1 MYVVSIFLG
10 KSPITVIPADPPFTA
25 LNFTS
30 SKIYWNTI
38 NKSTQKVKN
47 YILYLTQVEDGH
59 EVNEIIID
67 GMSESYVINNLVQG
81 VRYSYTIMARD
92 SINRNGIESPPVEFI
107 VDSKY
112 SIYISFCC
120 TFVSLFLCP
129 SFHHNAYLLPY
140 LMNYYVQYIIKC
152 F

>member
-1 MYVVSIFLG
+1 M
-10 KSPITVIPADPPFTA
+10 
-25 LNFTS
+25 NFTS

-38 NKSTQKVKN
+38 NNSTQKVKN
-47 YILYLTQVEDGH
+47 YILYLTQVEEGN

-112 SIYISFCC
+112 SIYL
-120 TFVSLFLCP
+120 TFVVRLSVFASVPFSLI
-129 SFHHNAYLLPY
+129 LLPY
-140 LMNYYVQYIIKC
+140 LMSYNVQYVIKC
-152 F
+152 DCLR

>member
-1 MYVVSIFLG
+1 M
-10 KSPITVIPADPPFTA
+10 
-25 LNFTS
+25 NFTS

-38 NKSTQKVKN
+38 NNSTQKVKN
-47 YILYLTQVEDGH
+47 YILYLTQVEDGD

-107 VDSKY
+107 VDSKH
-112 SIYISFCC
+112 SIYI
-120 TFVSLFLCP
+120 TFVVRLLVFSSVPLLSL
-129 SFHHNAYLLPY
+129 SHNANKNVFITILK
-140 LMNYYVQYIIKC
+140 QS
-152 F
+152 

>member
-1 MYVVSIFLG
+1 M
-10 KSPITVIPADPPFTA
+10 
-25 LNFTS
+25 NFTS

-38 NKSTQKVKN
+38 NNSTQKVKN
-47 YILYLTQVEDGH
+47 YILYLTQVEEGN

-112 SIYISFCC
+112 TTCISHLCC
-120 TFVSLFLCP
+120 TFVSLCLCP
-129 SFHHNAYLLPY
+129 SFPHNATILKEL
-140 LMNYYVQYIIKC
+140 
-152 F
+152 

>member
-1 MYVVSIFLG
+1 M
-10 KSPITVIPADPPFTA
+10 
-25 LNFTS
+25 NFTS

-38 NKSTQKVKN
+38 NYSTQKVKN
-47 YILYLTQVEDGH
+47 YILYLTQVEDGN

-92 SINRNGIESPPVEFI
+92 SINRNGIESPPVELI

-112 SIYISFCC
+112 TSHLCC
-120 TFVSLFLCP
+120 TFVSLCLCP
-129 SFHHNAYLLPY
+129 SFPHKAYLLPN
-140 LMNYYVQYIIKC
+140 LMNYNVHYKIIIKYDC
-152 F
+152 LRQCVKTTLTLYFAILFF

>member
-1 MYVVSIFLG
+1 M
-10 KSPITVIPADPPFTA
+10 
-25 LNFTS
+25 NFTS

-38 NKSTQKVKN
+38 NNSTQKVKN
-47 YILYLTQVEDGH
+47 YILYLTQVEDGN

-92 SINRNGIESPPVEFI
+92 SINRNGIESLPVEFI

-112 SIYISFCC
+112 SIYISLLLYICQSFPL
-120 TFVSLFLCP
+120 SLFP
-129 SFHHNAYLLPY
+129 
-140 LMNYYVQYIIKC
+140 
-152 F
+152 

>member
-38 NKSTQKVKN
+38 NNSTQKVKN
-47 YILYLTQVEDGH
+47 YILYLTQVEDGD

-81 VRYSYTIMARD
+81 VRNSYTIMARD

-107 VDSKY
+107 VDSKH
-112 SIYISFCC
+112 SIYI
-120 TFVSLFLCP
+120 TFVVHLSVFASVPLPSL
-129 SFHHNAYLLPY
+129 SHNG
-140 LMNYYVQYIIKC
+140 NKNIFITII
-152 F
+152 

>member
-1 MYVVSIFLG
+1 MKTG
-10 KSPITVIPADPPFTA
+10 
-25 LNFTS
+25 N
-30 SKIYWNTI
+30 
-38 NKSTQKVKN
+38 
-47 YILYLTQVEDGH
+47 

-112 SIYISFCC
+112 TLLYTLIRLHDYRLLNI
-120 TFVSLFLCP
+120 
-129 SFHHNAYLLPY
+129 YLLTP
-140 LMNYYVQYIIKC
+140 LVHLLTHDLLKD
-152 F
+152 